1 MISIPN
7 DEWKE
12 YYATLKENYIKSV
25 LIKKHFNLQ
34 LTDSLV
40 TLKQY
45 SSQISLLISSEF
57 MRIHQLLFP
66 LKSLKN
72 HWFSDDF
79 RGNSSQLI
87 HLNFYPWVFYRIG
100 FFEYFTNFLKKQLTH
115 TVIYKFIK
123 KTPPRIFS

>member
-72 HWFSDDF
+72 NWFSDDF

-87 HLNFYPWVFYRIG
+87 HLNSLNLRSIIFIRECSTELASLNILQISLKNNCRI
-100 FFEYFTNFLKKQLTH
+100 L
-115 TVIYKFIK
+115 
-123 KTPPRIFS
+123 

>member
-1 MISIPN
+1 MVSIPN

-25 LIKKHFNLQ
+25 LIIKHFNLQ
-34 LTDSLV
+34 PTDSLV

-45 SSQISLLISSEF
+45 SSQISLLILSEF

-79 RGNSSQLI
+79 RGNTSQLI
-87 HLNFYPWVFYRIG
+87 HLNSLNLRSKI
-100 FFEYFTNFLKKQLTH
+100 
-115 TVIYKFIK
+115 FIRECS
-123 KTPPRIFS
+123 TELASLNISEISLENNWRVL

>member
-1 MISIPN
+1 MVSIPN

-25 LIKKHFNLQ
+25 LIIKHFNLQ

-45 SSQISLLISSEF
+45 SSQISLLILSEF
-57 MRIHQLLFP
+57 MRIHQLLLP

-79 RGNSSQLI
+79 RGNTTQLI
-87 HLNFYPWVFYRIG
+87 HLNSLNLRSKI
-100 FFEYFTNFLKKQLTH
+100 
-115 TVIYKFIK
+115 FIRECS
-123 KTPPRIFS
+123 TELASLNISEISLENNWRVL

>member
-1 MISIPN
+1 MVSIPN

-25 LIKKHFNLQ
+25 LIIKHFNLQ

-45 SSQISLLISSEF
+45 SSQISLLILSEF

-79 RGNSSQLI
+79 RGNTSHLI
-87 HLNFYPWVFYRIG
+87 HLNSLNLRSKI
-100 FFEYFTNFLKKQLTH
+100 
-115 TVIYKFIK
+115 FIRECS
-123 KTPPRIFS
+123 TELASLNISEISLENNWRVL

>member
-1 MISIPN
+1 M
-7 DEWKE
+7 
-12 YYATLKENYIKSV
+12 
-25 LIKKHFNLQ
+25 Q

-45 SSQISLLISSEF
+45 SSQISLLILSEF

-79 RGNSSQLI
+79 RGNTSQLI
-87 HLNFYPWVFYRIG
+87 HLNSLNLRSKI
-100 FFEYFTNFLKKQLTH
+100 
-115 TVIYKFIK
+115 FIRECS
-123 KTPPRIFS
+123 TELASLNISEISLENN

>member
-1 MISIPN
+1 MVSIPN

-25 LIKKHFNLQ
+25 LIIKHFNLQ

-45 SSQISLLISSEF
+45 SSQISLLILSEF

-66 LKSLKN
+66 LKSLKKPLVFW
-72 HWFSDDF
+72 WFQGEYKSI
-79 RGNSSQLI
+79 NS
-87 HLNFYPWVFYRIG
+87 
-100 FFEYFTNFLKKQLTH
+100 LK
-115 TVIYKFIK
+115 FA
-123 KTPPRIFS
+123 

>member
-1 MISIPN
+1 MVSIPN

-25 LIKKHFNLQ
+25 LIIKHFNLQ

-45 SSQISLLISSEF
+45 SSQISLLILSEF

-79 RGNSSQLI
+79 RGNTSQLI
-87 HLNFYPWVFYRIG
+87 HLNSLNLRSKI
-100 FFEYFTNFLKKQLTH
+100 
-115 TVIYKFIK
+115 FIRECS
-123 KTPPRIFS
+123 TELASLNISEISLENNWRVL

>member
-1 MISIPN
+1 M
-7 DEWKE
+7 
-12 YYATLKENYIKSV
+12 
-25 LIKKHFNLQ
+25 Q

-45 SSQISLLISSEF
+45 SSQISLLILSEF

-79 RGNSSQLI
+79 RGNTSQLI
-87 HLNFYPWVFYRIG
+87 HLNSLNLRRKI
-100 FFEYFTNFLKKQLTH
+100 
-115 TVIYKFIK
+115 FIRECS
-123 KTPPRIFS
+123 TELASLNISEISLENN

>member
-25 LIKKHFNLQ
+25 LIIKHFNLQ

-45 SSQISLLISSEF
+45 SSQISLLILSEF

-79 RGNSSQLI
+79 RGNTSQLI
-87 HLNFYPWVFYRIG
+87 HLNSLNLRSKI
-100 FFEYFTNFLKKQLTH
+100 
-115 TVIYKFIK
+115 FIRECS
-123 KTPPRIFS
+123 TELASLNISEISLENNWRVL

>member
-1 MISIPN
+1 MVSIPN

-25 LIKKHFNLQ
+25 LIIKHFNLQ

-45 SSQISLLISSEF
+45 SSQISLLILSEF

-79 RGNSSQLI
+79 RGNTTQLI
-87 HLNFYPWVFYRIG
+87 HLNSLNLRSKI
-100 FFEYFTNFLKKQLTH
+100 
-115 TVIYKFIK
+115 FIRECS
-123 KTPPRIFS
+123 TELASLNISEISLENNWRVL

>member
-1 MISIPN
+1 MVSIPN

-25 LIKKHFNLQ
+25 LIIKHFNLQ

-45 SSQISLLISSEF
+45 SSQISLLILSEF

-79 RGNSSQLI
+79 RGNTSQLI
-87 HLNFYPWVFYRIG
+87 HLNSLNLRRKI
-100 FFEYFTNFLKKQLTH
+100 
-115 TVIYKFIK
+115 FIRECS
-123 KTPPRIFS
+123 TELASLNISEISLENNWRVL